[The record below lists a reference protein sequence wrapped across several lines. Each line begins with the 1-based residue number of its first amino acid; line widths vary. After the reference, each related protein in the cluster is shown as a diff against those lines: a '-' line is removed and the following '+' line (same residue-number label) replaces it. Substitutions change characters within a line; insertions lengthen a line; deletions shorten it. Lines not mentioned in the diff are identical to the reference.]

1 MSLLIN
7 KKLLNFR
14 WVDADRVISF
24 ASLPELARITSITR
38 ISSAAATDVLSQ
50 SSSCS
55 VTTGAVLGTL
65 QKLVQGQEYQLEAA
79 IYTGWTLT
87 GAIQLADTFVASA
100 QPAPKL
106 PPQPAFVTLVG
117 ISLNGPASVSEGSSG
132 QYSVVG
138 TYSDG
143 TKSVLT
149 SGIIWSA
156 NAPGGVLS
164 IPTDSVFGNN
174 RIVTVAATAGQQLV
188 ATRLVLVL
196 DTTKATPPAPTPT
209 PTGRRQ
215 TIGIFD
221 VATNTLV
228 AQPVIDEV
236 YTADKIKWDGLD
248 IRGNATNPNRT
259 YQARPISNAAD
270 FSVAATWK
278 GVLANNSDSFTGAGV
293 WGSNR
298 PSCMVFRG
306 GKGRYGAS
314 YVERGPGHCY
324 FLVSKPGARVLNPS
338 YMTESQ
344 SVDAVCSDADRTYH
358 AGVSFGHIANPG
370 SGKTD
375 TGYFI
380 TATNNSDESPYT
392 FPKGYNF
399 HSETQVYSAV
409 DVPGLVFGGI
419 GIAVQQQGRILASLH
434 PDRVVFFDKVQG
446 GAPLG
451 EVLLDRPA
459 AITFLNDTTL
469 AIIHSIYTVE
479 LYTLN
484 PTTLTLR
491 SIRTVPL
498 PAGYVPHSMD
508 VSPIAP
514 THSILCG
521 ADGLSLTST
530 AKHRILHYDTR
541 NYNAPPRVDGDGDLG
556 LNPLVTDDTFCFFDT
571 VKFENTGHSYLAYQE
586 DGTYWFMDDGNKREQ
601 HRAANGAL
609 LYTRYCAGTTYNPTV
624 NASDPTRVF
633 NDYLEYEVD
642 HSKPK
647 TPDNANN
654 WWKLKYNR
662 SCFRQAQYDGTSRG
676 FGLTTTPAGNT
687 FSLERWN
694 YKWILAEWTALGIKY
709 FPSITIDLTGALDRN
724 GDLLEVEGFY
734 TGETKRI
741 FRRALTGYGAAGPIY
756 AARVDE
762 CSAPLR
768 SDTPNSTGLFCGPT
782 TDGTYGCFALTD
794 VRFHLGGIQRGTK
807 AFRFETAESTWT
819 NYQGPFPT
827 KGQYDVGNG
836 VWYQGS
842 FLLSIDNYFIWACR
856 GERWKNGQVV
866 KFIITTSDGRY
877 VGQFGTV
884 RDGAFMS
891 LLEPAAAGQG
901 GNALTGQV
909 VKVGSKYILMHGDEN
924 AHGGI
929 HIWEFDLS
937 SVVEHAPYPI
947 VASVPDP
954 KAGVSLMGEIPF
966 DRFVSGNSA
975 IGNWHLNAGVRAE
988 TSRFS
993 RTSLLLVTNSG
1004 GRAYAQ
1010 FPTATNGS
1018 PGYEVVGFYSWLELG
1033 GYNSFYYPIAGM
1045 EFKDANGVTFLRLA
1059 HNDDGNGNTVNTAN
1073 GVVITTGVSL
1083 VAAQETAE
1091 LRPFR
1096 LRVTSAG
1103 KLFFSYNGRAEQ
1115 SIPVFSDQKNL
1126 NANPLRPGTVEINFT
1141 AYGNGDLK
1149 FAVDQL
1155 RFLPA

>member
-1 MSLLIN
+1 MTLVIN
-7 KKLLNFR
+7 KKVLKFR
-14 WVDADRVISF
+14 WLDADRVISF
-24 ASLPELARITSITR
+24 ASLPELARITRITNLTDF
-38 ISSAAATDVLSQ
+38 ATTGRLHQ
-50 SSSCS
+50 SSCS
-55 VTTGAVLGTL
+55 VAADAVLGPL

-79 IYTGWTLT
+79 IYTGWTLA
-87 GAIQLADTFVASA
+87 GAELVADTFVASP
-100 QPAPKL
+100 QPTL
-106 PPQPAFVTLVG
+106 PPKKPIPVVLVS
-117 ISLNGPASVSEGSSG
+117 ISLSGPSTVSEGTSG
-132 QYSVVG
+132 KYSVLG
-138 TYSDG
+138 TYSNG
-143 TKSVLT
+143 TTSVLT
-149 SGIIWSA
+149 NGIIWSA
-156 NAPGGVLS
+156 NAPGGVLTVPADA
-164 IPTDSVFGNN
+164 ILGNN

-188 ATRLVLVL
+188 ATRVVLVL
-196 DTTKATPPAPTPT
+196 DTTKVAPPTPT
-209 PTGRRQ
+209 PSPTTRRQ
-215 TIGIFD
+215 TVGVFD
-221 VATNTLV
+221 IATNTLV
-228 AQPVIDEV
+228 AMPVIDEP

-248 IRGNATNPNRT
+248 IRGNATDPKRT

-270 FSVAATWK
+270 FSVSTTWK

-314 YVERGPGHCY
+314 YIERGPGHCH

-338 YMTESQ
+338 YLTESQ

-358 AGVSFGHIANPG
+358 AGVSFGHIANPE

-399 HSETQVYSAV
+399 RSETQTYSAV
-409 DVPGLVFGGI
+409 DVPQQVFGAI
-419 GIAVQQQGRILASLH
+419 GIAVQQQGRVLASLH

-446 GAPLG
+446 GAALG
-451 EVLLDRPA
+451 YVLLDRPS
-459 AITFLNDTTL
+459 AITFLNDTML
-469 AIIHSIYTVE
+469 AIMHSIYTVE
-479 LYTLN
+479 LYTFN
-484 PTTLTLR
+484 PATFTLR
-491 SIRTVPL
+491 SLRTVPL

-508 VSPIAP
+508 VSPVAP
-514 THSILCG
+514 TFSILCG

-541 NYNAPPRVDGDGDLG
+541 NYDAPPRIDGSGDLG
-556 LNPLVTDDTFCFFDT
+556 IDPRVTDDTFCFFDT

-601 HRAANGAL
+601 HRAADGTL
-609 LYTRYCAGTTYNPTV
+609 LYTRYCAGTTYNPIV
-624 NASDPTRVF
+624 NATDATRVL

-647 TPDNANN
+647 TPANTNN
-654 WWKLKYNR
+654 WWRLKYNR
-662 SCFRQAQYDGTSRG
+662 SCFRQAKYDGGTRG
-676 FGLTTTPAGNT
+676 FAFTTTPAGRT

-694 YKWILAEWTALGIKY
+694 YNWILAEWTAQGITY
-709 FPSITIDLTGALDRN
+709 FPSLTIDLTGAMDRN

-734 TGETKRI
+734 AGETKRI
-741 FRRALTGYGAAGPIY
+741 FRRVLTGYGASGPIY
-756 AARVDE
+756 AGRVE
-762 CSAPLR
+762 EGSAPLR
-768 SDTPNSTGLFCGPT
+768 SDTPNATGLFCGPT
-782 TDGTYGCFALTD
+782 TDGTYGCFALGDT
-794 VRFHLGGIQRGTK
+794 RFHLGGIQRGAK

-819 NYQGPFPT
+819 NYQGPFPA

-877 VGQFGTV
+877 IGQFGTV
-884 RDGAFMS
+884 RDGAFMA

-909 VKVGSKYILMHGDEN
+909 VKVGSKYVLMHGDEN
-924 AHGGI
+924 AHGGV
-929 HIWEFDLS
+929 HVWEFDLS
-937 SVVEHAPYPI
+937 SVREEPAYSI
-947 VASVPDP
+947 VASEAAPEV
-954 KAGVSLMGEIPF
+954 GMSLMGEIPF
-966 DRFVSGNSA
+966 DKF
-975 IGNWHLNAGVRAE
+975 IGNNSTIGSWRLNAGARAE
-988 TSRFS
+988 TSRYS
-993 RTSLLLVTNSG
+993 RTSLLLVTNNG
-1004 GRAYAQ
+1004 GRAYTP
-1010 FPTATNGS
+1010 FPTGINGS
-1018 PGYEVVGFYSWLELG
+1018 SGYSVAGSYAWLELA
-1033 GYNSFYYPIAGM
+1033 GYNSFYYPIAGL

-1073 GVVITTGVSL
+1073 GVVITTGVAL
-1083 VAAQETAE
+1083 AAAQETAE
-1091 LRPFR
+1091 LRPFT

-1103 KLFFSYNGRAEQ
+1103 KLFFSYNGRPEQ
-1115 SIPVFSDQKNL
+1115 SIPVFADSKNL
-1126 NANPLRPGTVEINFT
+1126 NANPLRPGTVEINFM

-1155 RFLPA
+1155 RFISS